1 MVPRMI
7 GEIKLIIPPIVAVG
21 VVIANILNSLPDG
34 ARVVLDLAALA
45 ILFAGFLVLGRLKAS
60 ADAAQ
65 TAAEAWRSERDALA
79 IRIDRLLEHE
89 KELEGQKSD
98 LRVEISRL
106 EARPTLDSVS
116 AQLDQ
121 LKTLMQQTAQ
131 AVQGVKDVDG
141 KDTDEKESQGGYP
154 ET

>member
-1 MVPRMI
+1 MVSRVI
-7 GEIKLIIPPIVAVG
+7 GEIKLIIPPMIAVG

-34 ARVVLDLAALA
+34 ARVILDLAALA
-45 ILFAGFLVLGRLKAS
+45 ILFAGFLILGRLRAS

-65 TAAEAWRSERDALA
+65 TAADAWRSERDALA
-79 IRIDRLLEHE
+79 LRVERHLEEE
-89 KELEGQKSD
+89 KALESQISD

-116 AQLDQ
+116 SQLEQ

-141 KDTDEKESQGGYP
+141 KENGEHT